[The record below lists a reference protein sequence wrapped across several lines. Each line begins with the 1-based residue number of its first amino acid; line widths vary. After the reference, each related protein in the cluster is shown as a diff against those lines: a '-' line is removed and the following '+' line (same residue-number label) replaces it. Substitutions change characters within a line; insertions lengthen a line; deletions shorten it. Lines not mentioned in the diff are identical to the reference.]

1 MKNTTTRRGFIKQV
15 AATGVGL
22 TIGGMSFKANSA
34 KSYANIVGSN
44 ERVNMAVMGTN
55 GRGAGMARNFQSRK
69 DVEMRYVCDVE
80 EKALAKGVAAVKKAG
95 GNPKTEKDIRKVLED
110 KNINAILVTA
120 PDHWHAPATIMAC
133 QAGKHVYCEKPCSH
147 NPYEGELSI
156 AAARKYNRVVQVGAQ
171 RRSWPGLT
179 EGIEALHNGAI
190 GKVHFVKAWYTNN
203 RKSIG
208 FGKEMPAPST
218 IDFDLW
224 QGPAPRRSYRDNL
237 IHYNWHW
244 FWHWGTGEALN
255 NGTHEIDV
263 VRWGLGLDFPTAVS
277 SEGGR
282 FRYKD
287 DWETPDT
294 QTIDIRFG
302 DDCLVTWEGRSC
314 NSRDTEGRDRGVIF
328 YGEGGA
334 LETGHNGYRIFDMK
348 NKLVK
353 ELASKDVID
362 GRDPNSPSANLDMGH
377 IADFIDAIKTN
388 RRPNGDIEELHKS
401 TLLVQLG
408 NIAWRTGHRLMID
421 PANGHIVNDP
431 EAQRLWSRT
440 YEPGWEP
447 RI

>member
-1 MKNTTTRRGFIKQV
+1 MTTRRDFIKKTV
-15 AATGVGL
+15 AGTAALSLGSIIPG
-22 TIGGMSFKANSA
+22 F
-34 KSYANIVGSN
+34 GSN
-44 ERVNMAVMGTN
+44 SYQEILGANEKIRIGVIGVNS
-55 GRGAGMARNFQSRK
+55 RGNALAQGFAKMK
-69 DVEMRYVCDVE
+69 GCEVTYLCDVDSR
-80 EKALAKGVAAVKKAG
+80 ALERCQADIHKISGRTPKG
-95 GNPKTEKDIRKVLED
+95 EKDIRKMLESD
-110 KNINAILVTA
+110 DFEAVVIAT
-120 PDHWHAPATIMAC
+120 PDHWHAKAAIMAM
-133 QAGKHVYCEKPCSH
+133 QAGKHVYLEKPTSH
-147 NPYEGELSI
+147 NPAENEMLVR
-156 AAARKYNRVVQVGAQ
+156 ATLKYNRIVQVGNQ
-171 RRSWPGLT
+171 RRSWPNVIKA
-179 EGIEALHNGAI
+179 IEEIKSGTI
-190 GKVHFVKAWYTNN
+190 GKVRYAKSWYVNN
-203 RKSIG
+203 RPSIG
-208 FGKEMPAPST
+208 TGKVVPVP
-218 IDFDLW
+218 DYLDWDLW
-224 QGPAPRRSYRDNL
+224 QGPAPRVTDFKDNY

-421 PANGHIVNDP
+421 PSNGHIVNDP

-447 RI
+447 IV